1 MPGRSFRVIGQKK
14 GMKNNPESSIQ
25 LFNSP
30 FILKI
35 TIHPS
40 VMTNDGCR
48 YYFVFVKWLS
58 CFNTPKTRV
67 MKVLIIEDE
76 ELAVKKLRKTLE
88 SVDATAEVVGVAD
101 SIRSSVNW
109 LEQNPAPDLILMDIE
124 LADGQSFEI
133 FDKVEVKS
141 TVIFTTSYD
150 EYALKAFKV
159 NSVDY
164 LLKPVQKEDLQAA
177 LNKLKTMQTMYGK
190 NGAADPLNVDN
201 LVKELQ
207 QKLQPKEFRKRFLV
221 KHAQKLVSVDVE
233 EIAYFYSDGRLN
245 FFKTLDNKKFVV
257 DYTMDELE
265 EMLDPDKYFRISRS
279 FYVSIASIDQI
290 HDYFGNR
297 LLLHLKPAVDKESI
311 VSREKVGRF

>member
-1 MPGRSFRVIGQKK
+1 
-14 GMKNNPESSIQ
+14 
-25 LFNSP
+25 
-30 FILKI
+30 
-35 TIHPS
+35 
-40 VMTNDGCR
+40 
-48 YYFVFVKWLS
+48 
-58 CFNTPKTRV
+58 

-76 ELAVKKLRKTLE
+76 ELAVKKLQKTLA
-88 SVDATAEVVGVAD
+88 SVDADAQVVGVAD

-109 LEQNPAPDLILMDIE
+109 LQQNPAPDLILMDIE

-159 NSVDY
+159 NSIDY

-177 LNKLKTMQTMYGK
+177 LEKLKNLKSLYG
-190 NGAADPLNVDN
+190 NNSSATSLNVDS

-221 KHAQKLVSVDVE
+221 KHAQKLVSVEVE

-245 FFKTLDNKKFVV
+245 FFKTIDNRKFVV
-257 DYTMDELE
+257 DYTMDDLE
-265 EMLDPDKYFRISRS
+265 EMLDPDQFFRISRA
-279 FYVSIASIDQI
+279 FYVSVNSIDQI

-297 LLLHLKPAVDKESI
+297 LLLNLKPAVDKEAI
-311 VSREKVGRF
+311 VSREKVTDFKKWMGK

>member
-1 MPGRSFRVIGQKK
+1 
-14 GMKNNPESSIQ
+14 
-25 LFNSP
+25 
-30 FILKI
+30 
-35 TIHPS
+35 
-40 VMTNDGCR
+40 
-48 YYFVFVKWLS
+48 
-58 CFNTPKTRV
+58 

-88 SVDATAEVVGVAD
+88 SVDNSAEVVGVAD
-101 SIRSSVNW
+101 SIRSSVSW

-133 FDKVEVKS
+133 FDKIEVKS

-164 LLKPVQKEDLQAA
+164 LLKPVQKEDLQMA
-177 LNKLKTMQTMYGK
+177 LNKLKNLQSMYGS
-190 NGAADPLNVDN
+190 NNTSADPLNVDS
-201 LVKELQ
+201 LVKELR

-221 KHAQKLVSVDVE
+221 KHAQKLISIEVQD
-233 EIAYFYSDGRLN
+233 IAYFYSDGRLN
-245 FFKTLDNKKFVV
+245 FFKTNDNKKYVV

-265 EMLDPDKYFRISRS
+265 DMLDPDRYFRISRS
-279 FYVSIASIDQI
+279 FYVSIGSIDQI

-297 LLLHLKPAVDKESI
+297 LLLNLKPAVDKESI
-311 VSREKVGRF
+311 VSREKVADFKKWMGK